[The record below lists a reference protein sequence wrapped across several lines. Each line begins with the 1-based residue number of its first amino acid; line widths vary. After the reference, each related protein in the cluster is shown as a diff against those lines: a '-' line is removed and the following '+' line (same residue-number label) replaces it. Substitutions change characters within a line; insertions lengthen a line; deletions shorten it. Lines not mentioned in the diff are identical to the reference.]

1 MGWFAVAE
9 IWTEAEAA
17 TELARLEQK
26 KRRTAVEERRLK
38 LLRDAF
44 DPETCA
50 RLAQWFAAAEYSP
63 ACSGKGAPVRDPHF
77 EMVRRRLIEEA
88 QGLTKI

>member
-17 TELARLEQK
+17 TELARLESK
-26 KRRTAVEERRLK
+26 KRRTANDERKLK

-63 ACSGKGAPVRDPHF
+63 ACSGKGAPVREPHL

-88 QGLTKI
+88 QRLTKN